1 MADRRDKQVVQR
13 VFETS
18 LSGLREDPYL
28 AQRVINIAHGKGD
41 IVMKKKL
48 SIGFVISLALIVVML
63 CSVAIAAVSKL
74 DNNAATMN
82 AVENDI
88 VFEVVEH
95 VAYIKA
101 YRGNDTQIII
111 PSQITYEGQSV
122 SVTEIHPNAFSG
134 CTSVQTVVI
143 PVSVTSIFNR
153 AFSDCKNLTKIVFQG
168 NTPPAIVSNWL
179 DGTDVVEIYIPQG
192 NQDGYKNALGRKNF
206 KKTIEYDPD
215 AIGIE
220 RDESTEKHTVGF

>member
-1 MADRRDKQVVQR
+1 MMVDRRDKQVVQR

-28 AQRVINIAHGKGD
+28 AQRVISIAHGKGD

-48 SIGFVISLALIVVML
+48 SLGFIISLALIVVML
-63 CSVAIAAVSKL
+63 CSVAIAAVNKL
-74 DNNAATMN
+74 DNNATTVN
-82 AVENDI
+82 VVENDI
-88 VFEVVEH
+88 VFEVVEN
-95 VAYIKA
+95 VAYVKA
-101 YRGNDTQIII
+101 YRGNGMQIII

-134 CTSVQTVVI
+134 CKSVQTIVI
-143 PVSVTSIFNR
+143 PASVTSIFNK
-153 AFSDCKNLTKIVFQG
+153 AFSDCENLTKLVFRG

-192 NQDGYKNALGRKNF
+192 NQEGYKNALGRKNY
-206 KKTIEYDPD
+206 KITIEYDLD
-215 AIGIE
+215 TIGIE
-220 RDESTEKHTVGF
+220 